1 MTIRVE
7 RAQNGGASTLL
18 ALPAEN
24 PAAPAASASR
34 ELRELLGMDPGRS
47 EFSLVFGRNA
57 TAGDE
62 IAVQSRSLL
71 NILQIMSNQAVVPE
85 QHVREGR
92 ASPPPSNPD
101 SVSLP
106 GFRILSSPDQPD
118 ASYVT
123 VRYRDTWF
131 YVDDTDYRSKR
142 AFSVIMLLFT
152 LADSSPDRATPV
164 ITIPAQ

>member
-1 MTIRVE
+1 MRELQDSGVMTIRVE
-7 RAQNGGASTLL
+7 RAQNGGAATLL
-18 ALPAEN
+18 ALAAEN
-24 PAAPAASASR
+24 PAAPGAGASR

-47 EFSLVFGRNA
+47 EFSLVFGRNS
-57 TAGDE
+57 TAADE

-71 NILQIMSNQAVVPE
+71 NILQIMS
-85 QHVREGR
+85 
-92 ASPPPSNPD
+92 
-101 SVSLP
+101 
-106 GFRILSSPDQPD
+106 SSPDQPD

-123 VRYRDTWF
+123 VRYRDMWF

-152 LADSSPDRATPV
+152 LADSSADRATPV